1 MTGARGPRLGQAEDE
16 AIADRSFQSVAI
28 TGAGAGLG
36 RALALELA
44 RPGVRLFLGGRTGAR
59 LDEVAMACRIRGA
72 GVETA
77 FVDVRDA
84 AAVSDWL
91 AACDG
96 VHPLD
101 LVIANAGV
109 LTGRAAERR
118 CEDACAAADLVAT
131 NLGGVVATATAAAD
145 LMAPRGRGTIALV
158 SSLAAFFPHADAPAY
173 SASKAGVTAFAT
185 ALDEAVAAD
194 GLVISV
200 VHPGH
205 VQTGQTARQNGALP
219 MMVSPEA
226 AARRIVAGLARGRRR
241 ITFPLRLRL
250 LIGLHGALPRRLRH
264 AINRPFRFHV
274 SDGAGDR

>member
-1 MTGARGPRLGQAEDE
+1 MSGARGDRLRQSEGH
-16 AIADRSFQSVAI
+16 AIAHTSFQSVAI

-44 RPGVRLFLGGRTGAR
+44 RPGARLFLAGRNTAR
-59 LDEVAMACRIRGA
+59 LAEVATACRARGA
-72 GVETA
+72 GVATA
-77 FVDVRDA
+77 SVDVRDA
-84 AAVSDWL
+84 AAVCAWL
-91 AACDG
+91 ADCDG
-96 VHPLD
+96 AHPLD

-109 LTGRAAERR
+109 LTGRAAARR
-118 CEDACAAADLVAT
+118 CEEPLAAAELVAT

-173 SASKAGVTAFAT
+173 SASKAGVTAYAT

-194 GLVISV
+194 GLVISA

-205 VQTGQTARQNGALP
+205 VETGQTARQAGALP

-241 ITFPLRLRL
+241 ISFPLRLRL
-250 LIGLHGALPRRLRH
+250 LLGLHAALPRRLRH
-264 AINRPFRFHV
+264 AINRPFRFHL
-274 SDGAGDR
+274 SDGPPDR